1 MRLFLLVFFFLY
13 GSLHLH
19 AFLRA
24 KAAFG
29 FGARIGIVLALFFI
43 VMVLAP
49 VIIRQSES
57 AGFDLVA
64 RYMAWVGYSW
74 LGFVFLFFSA
84 SLLVDFYR
92 LVVFLGSALLHKEL
106 AFLALSAKTVFL
118 VPLVIAAGIT
128 VYGYNEALNI
138 RTEHVVISTPK
149 LPEGID
155 RIRIAQISDVHL
167 GLIVRKERLGLILE
181 KVKEAN
187 PDILVSTGDLVDGQI
202 NGLEGLSDMLK
213 DINPRY
219 GKFAV
224 LGNHEYYAGLKQAI
238 AFKKA
243 AGFTLLRSEGASI
256 DGIINLV
263 GVDDPAAK
271 YFNGYDESM
280 EKRLLSNFPRER
292 FTVLLK
298 HRPLI
303 NKDSLGL
310 FDLQLSGH
318 VHKGQIFPF
327 SLLTKIYYPKHAGL
341 LNADGGI
348 LYVSRGSGTWGPPIR
363 FLAPPEVTVIDI
375 VLKNTLKGDLR

>member
-13 GSLHLH
+13 GALHLH
-19 AFLRA
+19 VFLRA
-24 KAAFG
+24 RAAFD
-29 FGARIGIVLALFFI
+29 FGARIGIVLALFLI

-49 VIIRQSES
+49 IIIRWSES
-57 AGFDLVA
+57 VGFDLFA
-64 RYMAWVGYSW
+64 RYMAWMGYIW

-92 LVVFLGSALLHKEL
+92 LVVYLGSALLHKDL
-106 AFLALSAKTVFL
+106 AFFALTAKTVFII
-118 VPLVIAAGIT
+118 PFFMAICIS

-138 RTEHVVISTPK
+138 RTEHVVINTTK
-149 LPEGID
+149 LPKGVD
-155 RIRIAQISDVHL
+155 RIRITQISDVHL

-181 KVKEAN
+181 KVKAAA

-202 NGLEGLSDMLK
+202 NSLEGLADMIK
-213 DINPRY
+213 EINPRY

-238 AFKKA
+238 EFKKI
-243 AGFTLLRSEGASI
+243 AGFTLLRGEGISI
-256 DGIINLV
+256 DGIINLI

-280 EKRLLSNFPRER
+280 EKHLLASFPRER
-292 FTVLLK
+292 FTILLK

-327 SLLTKIYYPKHAGL
+327 SLLTKIYYPKDAGL
-341 LNADGGI
+341 LRANGGI

-375 VLKNTLKGDLR
+375 VRDDDRKGT

>member
-1 MRLFLLVFFFLY
+1 MRLFLLVFFFIY
-13 GSLHLH
+13 GALHLH

-24 KAAFG
+24 KAAFD
-29 FGARIGIVLALFFI
+29 FGARTGIILVFFFI

-49 VIIRQSES
+49 VIIRQSEN
-57 AGFDLVA
+57 AGFDLFA
-64 RYMAWVGYSW
+64 RYMAWIGYTW
-74 LGFVFLFFSA
+74 LGFIFLFFSA

-92 LVVFLGSALLHKEL
+92 LVVYLGSALLHKDL
-106 AFLALSAKTVFL
+106 AFFALTAKMVFII
-118 VPLVIAAGIT
+118 PFFIAICIS

-138 RTEHVVISTPK
+138 RTEHVVINTTK
-149 LPEGID
+149 LPKGVD

-167 GLIVRKERLGLILE
+167 GLLVRRERLGLILE
-181 KVKEAN
+181 KVKAAA

-202 NGLEGLSDMLK
+202 NSLEGLADMIK
-213 DINPRY
+213 EINPRY

-243 AGFTLLRSEGASI
+243 AGFTLLRGEGISI
-256 DGIINLV
+256 DGIINLI

-280 EKRLLSNFPRER
+280 EKHLLASFPRER
-292 FTVLLK
+292 FTILLK

-327 SLLTKIYYPKHAGL
+327 SLLTKIYYPKDAGL
-341 LNADGGI
+341 LRVNGGI

-375 VLKNTLKGDLR
+375 VRGDDRKGT

>member
-1 MRLFLLVFFFLY
+1 MRLFLLVFFFIY
-13 GSLHLH
+13 GALHLH

-24 KAAFG
+24 KAAFD
-29 FGARIGIVLALFFI
+29 FGARTGIILVFFFI

-49 VIIRQSES
+49 VIIRQSEN
-57 AGFDLVA
+57 AGFDLFA
-64 RYMAWVGYSW
+64 RYMAWIGYTW
-74 LGFVFLFFSA
+74 LGFIFLFFSA

-92 LVVFLGSALLHKEL
+92 LVVYLGSALLHKEL
-106 AFLALSAKTVFL
+106 AFFALTAKTVFII
-118 VPLVIAAGIT
+118 PFFMAICIS

-138 RTEHVVISTPK
+138 RTEHVVINTTK
-149 LPEGID
+149 LPKGVD

-167 GLIVRKERLGLILE
+167 GLLVRKERLGLILE
-181 KVKEAN
+181 KVKTAA

-202 NGLEGLSDMLK
+202 NNLEGLADMIK
-213 DINPRY
+213 EINPRY

-238 AFKKA
+238 EFKKV
-243 AGFTLLRSEGASI
+243 AGFTLLRGEGISI
-256 DGIINLV
+256 DGIINLI

-280 EKRLLSNFPRER
+280 EKHLLASFPRER
-292 FTVLLK
+292 FTILLK

-327 SLLTKIYYPKHAGL
+327 SLLTKIYYPKDAGL
-341 LNADGGI
+341 LRVNGGI

-375 VLKNTLKGDLR
+375 VRDDDRKGT

>member
-1 MRLFLLVFFFLY
+1 MRLFLLVFFFIY
-13 GSLHLH
+13 GALHLH

-24 KAAFG
+24 KAAFD
-29 FGARIGIVLALFFI
+29 FGARTGIILVFFFI

-49 VIIRQSES
+49 VIIRQSEN
-57 AGFDLVA
+57 AGFDLFA
-64 RYMAWVGYSW
+64 RYMAWIGYTW
-74 LGFVFLFFSA
+74 LGFIFLFFSA

-92 LVVFLGSALLHKEL
+92 LVVYLGSALLHKEL
-106 AFLALSAKTVFL
+106 AFFALTAKTVFII
-118 VPLVIAAGIT
+118 PFFMAICIS

-138 RTEHVVISTPK
+138 RTEHVVINTTK
-149 LPEGID
+149 LPKGVD

-167 GLIVRKERLGLILE
+167 GLLVRKERLGLILE
-181 KVKEAN
+181 KVKTAA

-202 NGLEGLSDMLK
+202 NNLEGLADMIK
-213 DINPRY
+213 EINPRY

-243 AGFTLLRSEGASI
+243 AGFTLLRGEGISI
-256 DGIINLV
+256 DGIINLI

-280 EKRLLSNFPRER
+280 ERRLLASFPRER
-292 FTVLLK
+292 FTILLK

-327 SLLTKIYYPKHAGL
+327 SLLTKIYYPKDAGL
-341 LNADGGI
+341 LRVNGGI

-375 VLKNTLKGDLR
+375 VRGDDRKGT

>member
-13 GSLHLH
+13 GALHLH
-19 AFLRA
+19 VFLRA
-24 KAAFG
+24 RAAFD
-29 FGARIGIVLALFFI
+29 FGARIGIVLALFLI

-49 VIIRQSES
+49 IIIRWSES
-57 AGFDLVA
+57 VGFDLFA
-64 RYMAWVGYSW
+64 RYMAWMGYIW

-92 LVVFLGSALLHKEL
+92 LVVYLGSALLHKDL
-106 AFLALSAKTVFL
+106 AFFALTAKMVFII
-118 VPLVIAAGIT
+118 PFFIAICIS

-138 RTEHVVISTPK
+138 RTEHVVINTTK
-149 LPEGID
+149 LPKGVD

-167 GLIVRKERLGLILE
+167 GLLVRRERLGLILE
-181 KVKEAN
+181 KVKAAA

-202 NGLEGLSDMLK
+202 NNLEGLADMIK
-213 DINPRY
+213 EINPRY

-238 AFKKA
+238 EFKKI
-243 AGFTLLRSEGASI
+243 AGFTLLRGEGVSI
-256 DGIINLV
+256 DGIINLI

-280 EKRLLSNFPRER
+280 ERRLLASFPRER
-292 FTVLLK
+292 FTILLK

-327 SLLTKIYYPKHAGL
+327 SLLTKIYYPKDAGL
-341 LNADGGI
+341 LRVNGGI

-375 VLKNTLKGDLR
+375 VRGDDRKGT

>member
-13 GSLHLH
+13 GALHLH
-19 AFLRA
+19 VFLRA
-24 KAAFG
+24 RAAFD
-29 FGARIGIVLALFFI
+29 FGARIGIVLALFLI

-49 VIIRQSES
+49 IIIRWSES
-57 AGFDLVA
+57 VGFDLFA
-64 RYMAWVGYSW
+64 RYMAWMGYIW

-92 LVVFLGSALLHKEL
+92 LVVYLGSALLHKDL
-106 AFLALSAKTVFL
+106 AFFALTAKMVFII
-118 VPLVIAAGIT
+118 PFFIAICIS

-138 RTEHVVISTPK
+138 RTEHVVINTTK
-149 LPEGID
+149 LPKGVD

-167 GLIVRKERLGLILE
+167 GLLVRRERLGLILE
-181 KVKEAN
+181 KVKAAA

-202 NGLEGLSDMLK
+202 NSLEGLADMIK
-213 DINPRY
+213 EINPRY

-238 AFKKA
+238 EFKKI
-243 AGFTLLRSEGASI
+243 AGFTLLRGEGVSI
-256 DGIINLV
+256 DGIINLI

-280 EKRLLSNFPRER
+280 EKHLLASFPRER
-292 FTVLLK
+292 FTILLK

-327 SLLTKIYYPKHAGL
+327 SLLTKIYYPKDAGL
-341 LNADGGI
+341 LSANGGL

-375 VLKNTLKGDLR
+375 VRGDDRKGT

>member
-1 MRLFLLVFFFLY
+1 MRLFLLVFFFMY
-13 GSLHLH
+13 GALHLH

-24 KAAFG
+24 KAAFD
-29 FGARIGIVLALFFI
+29 FGAQTCIILVFFFI

-49 VIIRQSES
+49 VIIRQSEN
-57 AGFDLVA
+57 AGFDLFA
-64 RYMAWVGYSW
+64 RYMAWIGYTW
-74 LGFVFLFFSA
+74 LGFIFLFFSA

-92 LVVFLGSALLHKEL
+92 LIVYLGSTLLNKEL
-106 AFLALSAKTVFL
+106 AFFALTAKTVFII
-118 VPLVIAAGIT
+118 PFFMAICIS

-138 RTEHVVISTPK
+138 RTEHVVINTTK
-149 LPEGID
+149 LPKGVD

-167 GLIVRKERLGLILE
+167 GLLVRKERLGLILE
-181 KVKEAN
+181 KVKAAA
-187 PDILVSTGDLVDGQI
+187 PDMLVSTGDLVDGQI
-202 NGLEGLSDMLK
+202 NSLEGLADMIK
-213 DINPRY
+213 EINPRY
-219 GKFAV
+219 GKFAI

-238 AFKKA
+238 EFKKA
-243 AGFTLLRSEGASI
+243 AGFTLLRGEGISI
-256 DGIINLV
+256 DGIINLI

-280 EKRLLSNFPRER
+280 EKHLLASFPRER
-292 FTVLLK
+292 FTILLK

-327 SLLTKIYYPKHAGL
+327 SLLTKIYYPKDAGL
-341 LNADGGI
+341 LRVNGGI

-375 VLKNTLKGDLR
+375 VRGDDRKGT

>member
-1 MRLFLLVFFFLY
+1 MRLFLLVFFFIY
-13 GSLHLH
+13 GALHLH

-24 KAAFG
+24 KAAFD
-29 FGARIGIVLALFFI
+29 FGARTGIILVFFFI

-49 VIIRQSES
+49 VIIRQSEN
-57 AGFDLVA
+57 AGFDLFA
-64 RYMAWVGYSW
+64 RYMAWIGYTW
-74 LGFVFLFFSA
+74 LGFIFLFFSA

-92 LVVFLGSALLHKEL
+92 LVVYLGSALLHKEL
-106 AFLALSAKTVFL
+106 AFFALTAKMVFII
-118 VPLVIAAGIT
+118 PFFIAICIS

-138 RTEHVVISTPK
+138 RTEHVVINTTK
-149 LPEGID
+149 LPKGVD

-181 KVKEAN
+181 KVKAAA

-202 NGLEGLSDMLK
+202 NSLEGLADMIK
-213 DINPRY
+213 EINPRY

-238 AFKKA
+238 EFKKI
-243 AGFTLLRSEGASI
+243 AGFTLLRGEGVSI
-256 DGIINLV
+256 DGIINLI

-280 EKRLLSNFPRER
+280 EKHLLASFPRER
-292 FTVLLK
+292 FTILLK

-327 SLLTKIYYPKHAGL
+327 SLLTKIYYPKDAGL
-341 LNADGGI
+341 LRVKGGI

-375 VLKNTLKGDLR
+375 VRDDDRKGT

>member
-1 MRLFLLVFFFLY
+1 MRLFLLVFFFIY
-13 GSLHLH
+13 GALHLH

-24 KAAFG
+24 KAAFD
-29 FGARIGIVLALFFI
+29 FGARTGIILVFFFI

-49 VIIRQSES
+49 VIIRQSEN
-57 AGFDLVA
+57 AGFDLFA
-64 RYMAWVGYSW
+64 RYMAWIGYTW
-74 LGFVFLFFSA
+74 LGFIFLFFSA

-92 LVVFLGSALLHKEL
+92 LVVYLGSALLHKEL
-106 AFLALSAKTVFL
+106 AFFALTAKTVFII
-118 VPLVIAAGIT
+118 PFFMAICIS

-138 RTEHVVISTPK
+138 RTEHVVINTTK
-149 LPEGID
+149 LPKGVD

-181 KVKEAN
+181 KVKAAA
-187 PDILVSTGDLVDGQI
+187 PDMLVSTGDLVDGQI
-202 NGLEGLSDMLK
+202 NSLEGLADMIK
-213 DINPRY
+213 EINPRY

-243 AGFTLLRSEGASI
+243 AGFTLLRGEGISI
-256 DGIINLV
+256 DGIINLI

-280 EKRLLSNFPRER
+280 EKHLLASFPRER
-292 FTVLLK
+292 FTILLK

-327 SLLTKIYYPKHAGL
+327 SLLTKIYYPKDAGL
-341 LNADGGI
+341 LRVNGGI

-363 FLAPPEVTVIDI
+363 FLAPQEVKVIDI
-375 VLKNTLKGDLR
+375 VSGDDRKGT

>member
-1 MRLFLLVFFFLY
+1 MRLFLLVFFFMY
-13 GSLHLH
+13 GALHLH

-24 KAAFG
+24 KAAFD
-29 FGARIGIVLALFFI
+29 FGALTGIILVFFFI

-49 VIIRQSES
+49 VIIRQSEN
-57 AGFDLVA
+57 AGFDLFA
-64 RYMAWVGYSW
+64 RYMAWIGYTW
-74 LGFVFLFFSA
+74 LGFIFLFFSA

-92 LVVFLGSALLHKEL
+92 LIVYLGSALLHKEF
-106 AFLALSAKTVFL
+106 AFFALTAKTVFII
-118 VPLVIAAGIT
+118 PFFMAICIS

-138 RTEHVVISTPK
+138 RTEHVVINTTK
-149 LPEGID
+149 LPKGVD

-167 GLIVRKERLGLILE
+167 GLLVRKERWGLILE
-181 KVKEAN
+181 KVKAAA
-187 PDILVSTGDLVDGQI
+187 PDMLVSTGDLVDGQI
-202 NGLEGLSDMLK
+202 NSLEGLADMIK
-213 DINPRY
+213 EINPRY

-238 AFKKA
+238 EFKKA
-243 AGFTLLRSEGASI
+243 AGFTLLRGEGISI
-256 DGIINLV
+256 DGIINLI

-280 EKRLLSNFPRER
+280 EKHLLASFPRER
-292 FTVLLK
+292 FTILLK

-327 SLLTKIYYPKHAGL
+327 SLLTKIYYPKDAGL
-341 LNADGGI
+341 LRVNGGI

-375 VLKNTLKGDLR
+375 VRGDDRKGT

>member
-1 MRLFLLVFFFLY
+1 MRLFLLVFFFMY
-13 GSLHLH
+13 GALHLH
-19 AFLRA
+19 AFLRV
-24 KAAFG
+24 KAAFD
-29 FGARIGIVLALFFI
+29 FGARAGIILVFFFI

-49 VIIRQSES
+49 VIIRQSEN
-57 AGFDLVA
+57 AGFDLFA
-64 RYMAWVGYSW
+64 RYMAWIGYTW
-74 LGFVFLFFSA
+74 LGFIFLFFSA

-92 LVVFLGSALLHKEL
+92 LVVYLGGALLHKEL
-106 AFLALSAKTVFL
+106 AFFALTAKTVFII
-118 VPLVIAAGIT
+118 PFFMAICIS

-138 RTEHVVISTPK
+138 RTENVVINTTK
-149 LPEGID
+149 LPNGVD

-167 GLIVRKERLGLILE
+167 GLLVRKERLGLILE
-181 KVKEAN
+181 KVKAAA
-187 PDILVSTGDLVDGQI
+187 PDMLVSTGDLVDGQI
-202 NGLEGLSDMLK
+202 NSLEGLADMIK
-213 DINPRY
+213 EINPRY

-238 AFKKA
+238 EFKKV
-243 AGFTLLRSEGASI
+243 AGFTLLRGEGISI
-256 DGIINLV
+256 DGIINLI

-280 EKRLLSNFPRER
+280 EKRLLASFPRER

-327 SLLTKIYYPKHAGL
+327 SLLTKIYYPKDAGL
-341 LNADGGI
+341 LRTNGGI

-375 VLKNTLKGDLR
+375 VRGDDRKGT

>member
-1 MRLFLLVFFFLY
+1 MRLFLLVFFFIY
-13 GSLHLH
+13 GALHLH

-24 KAAFG
+24 KAAFD
-29 FGARIGIVLALFFI
+29 FGARTGIILVFFFI

-49 VIIRQSES
+49 VIIRQSEN
-57 AGFDLVA
+57 AGFDLFA
-64 RYMAWVGYSW
+64 RYMAWIGYTW
-74 LGFVFLFFSA
+74 LGFIFLFFSA

-92 LVVFLGSALLHKEL
+92 LVVYLGSALLHKEL
-106 AFLALSAKTVFL
+106 AFFALTAKTVFII
-118 VPLVIAAGIT
+118 PFFMAICIS

-138 RTEHVVISTPK
+138 RTEHVVINTTK
-149 LPEGID
+149 LPKGVD

-181 KVKEAN
+181 KVKAAA
-187 PDILVSTGDLVDGQI
+187 PDMLVSTGDLVDGQI
-202 NGLEGLSDMLK
+202 NSLEGLADMIK
-213 DINPRY
+213 EINPRY

-243 AGFTLLRSEGASI
+243 AGFTLLRGEGISI
-256 DGIINLV
+256 DGIINLI

-280 EKRLLSNFPRER
+280 EKHLLASFPRER
-292 FTVLLK
+292 FTILLK

-327 SLLTKIYYPKHAGL
+327 SLLTKIYYPKDAGL
-341 LNADGGI
+341 LRVNGGI

-375 VLKNTLKGDLR
+375 VRDDDRKGT

>member
-13 GSLHLH
+13 GALHLH
-19 AFLRA
+19 VFLRA
-24 KAAFG
+24 RAAFD
-29 FGARIGIVLALFFI
+29 FGARIGIVLALFLI

-49 VIIRQSES
+49 IIIRWSES
-57 AGFDLVA
+57 VGFDLFA
-64 RYMAWVGYSW
+64 RYMAWMGYIW

-92 LVVFLGSALLHKEL
+92 LVVYLGSALLHKDL
-106 AFLALSAKTVFL
+106 AFFALTAKMVFII
-118 VPLVIAAGIT
+118 PFFIAICIS

-138 RTEHVVISTPK
+138 RTEHVVINTTK
-149 LPEGID
+149 LPKGVD

-167 GLIVRKERLGLILE
+167 GLLVRRERLGLILE
-181 KVKEAN
+181 KVKAAA

-202 NGLEGLSDMLK
+202 NSLEGLADMIK
-213 DINPRY
+213 EINPRY

-238 AFKKA
+238 EFKKI
-243 AGFTLLRSEGASI
+243 AGFTLLRGEGVSI
-256 DGIINLV
+256 DGIINLI

-280 EKRLLSNFPRER
+280 EKHLLASFPRER
-292 FTVLLK
+292 FTILLK

-327 SLLTKIYYPKHAGL
+327 SLLTKIYYPKDAGL
-341 LNADGGI
+341 LRVNGGI

-375 VLKNTLKGDLR
+375 VRDDDRKGT

>member
-1 MRLFLLVFFFLY
+1 MRLFLLVFFFIY
-13 GSLHLH
+13 GALHLH
-19 AFLRA
+19 AFLRV
-24 KAAFG
+24 KAAFD
-29 FGARIGIVLALFFI
+29 FGARTGIILLFFFI

-49 VIIRQSES
+49 VIIRQSEN
-57 AGFDLVA
+57 AGFDLFA
-64 RYMAWVGYSW
+64 RYMAWIGYTW
-74 LGFVFLFFSA
+74 LGFIFLFFSA

-92 LVVFLGSALLHKEL
+92 LVVYLGSALLHKEL
-106 AFLALSAKTVFL
+106 AFFALTAKTVFII
-118 VPLVIAAGIT
+118 PFFMAICIS

-138 RTEHVVISTPK
+138 RTEHVVINTTK
-149 LPEGID
+149 LPKGVD

-181 KVKEAN
+181 KVKAAA
-187 PDILVSTGDLVDGQI
+187 PDMLVSTGDLVDGQI
-202 NGLEGLSDMLK
+202 NSLEGLADMIK
-213 DINPRY
+213 EINPRY

-238 AFKKA
+238 EFKKV
-243 AGFTLLRSEGASI
+243 AGFTLLRGEGISI
-256 DGIINLV
+256 DGIINLI

-280 EKRLLSNFPRER
+280 EKRLLASFPRER
-292 FTVLLK
+292 FTILLK

-327 SLLTKIYYPKHAGL
+327 SLLTKIYYPKDAGL
-341 LNADGGI
+341 LRVNGGI

-375 VLKNTLKGDLR
+375 VRGDDRKGT

>member
-1 MRLFLLVFFFLY
+1 MRLFLLVFFFIY
-13 GSLHLH
+13 GALHLH

-24 KAAFG
+24 KAAFD
-29 FGARIGIVLALFFI
+29 FGARTGIILVFFFI

-49 VIIRQSES
+49 VIIRQSEN
-57 AGFDLVA
+57 AGFDLFA
-64 RYMAWVGYSW
+64 RYMAWIGYTW
-74 LGFVFLFFSA
+74 LGFIFLFFSA

-92 LVVFLGSALLHKEL
+92 LVVYLGSALLHKEL
-106 AFLALSAKTVFL
+106 AFFALTAKTVFII
-118 VPLVIAAGIT
+118 PFFMAICIS

-138 RTEHVVISTPK
+138 RTEHVVINTTK
-149 LPEGID
+149 LPKGVD

-181 KVKEAN
+181 KVKAAA
-187 PDILVSTGDLVDGQI
+187 PDMLVSTGDLVDGQI
-202 NGLEGLSDMLK
+202 NSLEGLADMIK
-213 DINPRY
+213 EINPRY

-243 AGFTLLRSEGASI
+243 AGFTLLRGEGISI
-256 DGIINLV
+256 DGIINLI

-280 EKRLLSNFPRER
+280 EKHLLASFPRER
-292 FTVLLK
+292 FTILLK

-327 SLLTKIYYPKHAGL
+327 SLLTKIYYPKDAGL
-341 LNADGGI
+341 LRVNGGI

-375 VLKNTLKGDLR
+375 VRGDDRKGT

>member
-13 GSLHLH
+13 VALHLH
-19 AFLRA
+19 AFLRV
-24 KAAFG
+24 KAAFD
-29 FGARIGIVLALFFI
+29 FGAQTCIILVFFFI

-49 VIIRQSES
+49 VIIRQSEN
-57 AGFDLVA
+57 AGFDLFA
-64 RYMAWVGYSW
+64 RYMAWIGYTW
-74 LGFVFLFFSA
+74 LGFIFLFFSA

-92 LVVFLGSALLHKEL
+92 LIVYLGSALLHKEF
-106 AFLALSAKTVFL
+106 AFFALTAKTVFII
-118 VPLVIAAGIT
+118 PFFMAICIS

-138 RTEHVVISTPK
+138 RTEHVVINTTK
-149 LPEGID
+149 LPKGVD

-167 GLIVRKERLGLILE
+167 GLLVRKERWGLILE
-181 KVKEAN
+181 KVKAAA
-187 PDILVSTGDLVDGQI
+187 PDMLVSTGDLVDGQI
-202 NGLEGLSDMLK
+202 NSLEGLADMIK
-213 DINPRY
+213 EINPRY

-238 AFKKA
+238 EFKKA
-243 AGFTLLRSEGASI
+243 AGFTLLRGEGISI
-256 DGIINLV
+256 DGIINLI

-280 EKRLLSNFPRER
+280 EKHLLASFPRER
-292 FTVLLK
+292 FTILLK

-327 SLLTKIYYPKHAGL
+327 SLLTKIYYPKDAGL
-341 LNADGGI
+341 LRVNGGI

-375 VLKNTLKGDLR
+375 VRGDDRKGT